1 MDFADFVPLFM
12 PFSLAGVVTNN
23 SMALYFVGE
32 KHQRRRSFC
41 LHHGLIG
48 WSDFADFWVCVPSAN
63 VGANSASGETSA
75 IRPYICKSLS
85 GYYVV
90 SGVSAGSSIN
100 PADNPYLEIFCVF
113 GQV

>member
-1 MDFADFVPLFM
+1 MNLTQDHVQENESLFYLHRGLNGRMDFSDFVPLFM

-48 WSDFADFWVCVPSAN
+48 WRDFADFWVCVPSAN
-63 VGANSASGETSA
+63 VGANCNS
-75 IRPYICKSLS
+75 PLH
-85 GYYVV
+85 
-90 SGVSAGSSIN
+90 
-100 PADNPYLEIFCVF
+100 L
-113 GQV
+113 